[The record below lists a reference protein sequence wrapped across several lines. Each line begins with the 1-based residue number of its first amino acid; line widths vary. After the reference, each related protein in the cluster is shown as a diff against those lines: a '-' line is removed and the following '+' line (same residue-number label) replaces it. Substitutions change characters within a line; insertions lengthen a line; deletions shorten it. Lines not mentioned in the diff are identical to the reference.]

1 MSCSFLDGFL
11 MNEEQTESRAL
22 MYWFYLLFKNVI
34 NVNKEFFK
42 SCQSSH
48 DHHNLLLESNIH
60 IPDPT
65 FCNREEQKFHLF
77 IFIFFIFS
85 RVLRH
90 LAEARTS
97 VPPFK

>member
-1 MSCSFLDGFL
+1 MHIHEVQLLEGFL
-11 MNEEQTESRAL
+11 MNEEQAENRAL

-48 DHHNLLLESNIH
+48 DQHNLLLESNIH
-60 IPDPT
+60 IPNPT
-65 FCNREEQKFHLF
+65 FCNIEEQKFHLF
-77 IFIFFIFS
+77 IYFFP
-85 RVLRH
+85 RVLRN
-90 LAEARTS
+90 LVEARTS